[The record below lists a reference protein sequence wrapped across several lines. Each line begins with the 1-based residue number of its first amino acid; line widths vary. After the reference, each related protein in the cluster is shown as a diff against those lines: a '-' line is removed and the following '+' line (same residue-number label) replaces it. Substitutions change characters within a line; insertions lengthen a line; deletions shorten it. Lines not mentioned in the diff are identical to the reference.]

1 MFGKLGLFFILCAIC
16 STGCSVINPDE
27 PQAAYIR
34 VDSISVINT
43 PATQG
48 TINASISDAWIYID
62 DQLMGAFELP
72 CNVPILEEGN
82 HKISVGAGIKINGL
96 SALRAPYPFYRFY
109 TDSLNLEPGAVHEI
123 EPKVSYFDSLAYAF
137 MADFDDVSG
146 NKLEASGASDTTVGI
161 TTASENVFE
170 GNGSFSAQLLR
181 DSGTVEFQMVEP
193 VSLPKLGTLVYL
205 ELNYRT
211 THVLTLAL
219 RSNYAAS
226 APQNTILIS
235 LYPTDEWKKVYVNL
249 TRAVSEQISASDY
262 QVFFFSFKNPGT
274 EDLEILLDN
283 MKIIY

>member
-1 MFGKLGLFFILCAIC
+1 MFGKVGLVVVFIAFC
-16 STGCSVINPDE
+16 TMGCSVINPDE
-27 PQAAYIR
+27 PQAAYLRI
-34 VDSISVINT
+34 DSISVLNT

-48 TINASISDAWIYID
+48 SISSAISDAWIYVD

-72 CNVPILEEGN
+72 CNVPLLEEGN

-96 SALRAPYPFYRFY
+96 SALRAPYPFYRFDA
-109 TDSLNLEPGAVHEI
+109 DSLILEPGVVHAI
-123 EPKVSYFDSLAYAF
+123 SPKVSYFDSLSYAF
-137 MADFDDVSG
+137 LADFDDVSG

-161 TTASENVFE
+161 TTESENVFE
-170 GNGSFSAQLLR
+170 GNGSFSARLLR

-193 VSLPKLGTLVYL
+193 VSLPKLGTLVYM
-205 ELNYRT
+205 ELNYKT
-211 THVLTLAL
+211 THVLTMAL

-262 QVFFFSFKNPGT
+262 QVFFFSFKNAGT